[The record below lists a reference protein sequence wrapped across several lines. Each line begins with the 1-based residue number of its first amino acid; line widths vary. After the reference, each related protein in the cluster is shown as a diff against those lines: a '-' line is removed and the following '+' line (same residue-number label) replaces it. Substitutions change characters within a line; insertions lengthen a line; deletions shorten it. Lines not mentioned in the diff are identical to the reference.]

1 MLGLLSLSLSA
12 YIYIHHTIIQRT
24 AGDVKAVERLA
35 TSGLDVYAHNVETVK
50 RLQRYV
56 RDKRANYEQSLA
68 VLQAAKRANPK
79 VYTKT
84 SLMLG
89 LGETDE
95 EVLEV
100 RAAVYIYSC
109 LSRFNPVSYQPIK
122 KLKLNPTTLSIP
134 PPPGHARHAGQ
145 QGGRADA
152 GAVPPPHGAPPGR
165 GGVRHAREVRLLQ
178 GQGRGAFC
186 AFTYTCTY
194 KCVCV
199 STYRG

>member
-1 MLGLLSLSLSA
+1 MLGLLSPSDS
-12 YIYIHHTIIQRT
+12 HTYTIPSYHVT

-50 RLQRYV
+50 RLQRYG

-68 VLQAAKRANPK
+68 VLQAAKRANPR

-100 RAAVYIYSC
+100 RAAVYIH
-109 LSRFNPVSYQPIK
+109 LSEPIQSS
-122 KLKLNPTTLSIP
+122 L
-134 PPPGHARHAGQ
+134 
-145 QGGRADA
+145 
-152 GAVPPPHGAPPGR
+152 
-165 GGVRHAREVRLLQ
+165 
-178 GQGRGAFC
+178 
-186 AFTYTCTY
+186 
-194 KCVCV
+194 
-199 STYRG
+199 